1 MKKGLAIVTNGGGM
15 KCAYSAGV
23 LYTLARDYNLK
34 DPEMLIGSSGSSGS
48 LAYYLAGQY
57 EDIKTI
63 WTELLT
69 SKKFVNIR
77 RFWRIMD
84 INYLIDGIFKKQ
96 VPLNSENVNNS
107 ETKLFIAAT
116 EYKTGQSYF
125 FLNSPENNI
134 FESLRASK
142 AVPIAFNKKVNIRET
157 AYIDGTISSPILV
170 NIKKAISEGANNLIV
185 ICDYTDLSLF
195 TKIYWRIY
203 SIFVN
208 KNIAKVLKNY
218 LSQKKIRSED
228 FKSINMV
235 IVRPSRKLK
244 ITPLD
249 NKKEHLEEAF
259 DLGVQDANN
268 NRHLQ
273 SFLNSI

>member
-23 LYTLARDYNLK
+23 LYALARDYNLK

-77 RFWRIMD
+77 RVWRIMD
-84 INYLIDGIFKKQ
+84 IDYLIDGIFKKQ
-96 VPLNSENVNNS
+96 APLNSENINNS

-218 LSQKKIRSED
+218 LSQKEIRSED